1 MMRWR
6 RRRDSNPR
14 YAINVY
20 SLSRGAP
27 SATRPLLRILSSN
40 ALLSQFVFG
49 APSALLG
56 ALRLA
61 LRVAVVPPAL
71 LRGLRPLGQPLGHF
85 SVFCC
90 QTHHFCSSQ
99 RRRED
104 ITPNFIY
111 DMTGRYKIVAN
122 SLIRLLSSCPTPPSR
137 LSKTVCHLR
146 LSHAP
151 FSLPA
156 ENNRMRQNADTPC
169 YPKKPAIL
177 VAT

>member
-1 MMRWR
+1 MRLALR
-6 RRRDSNPR
+6 VAVAPPALLR
-14 YAINVY
+14 
-20 SLSRGAP
+20 SL
-27 SATRPLLRILSSN
+27 RPLGQPLGHFSVFCCQTHYFRSSSL
-40 ALLSQFVFG
+40 ALPG
-49 APSALLG
+49 SALLG

-104 ITPNFIY
+104 ITPNFIC
-111 DMTGRYKIVAN
+111 DMTGRYKIVAK

-151 FSLPA
+151 FSSPA
-156 ENNRMRQNADTPC
+156 ENNRMPRNADTPY
-169 YPKKPAIL
+169 YPKMPAIP
-177 VAT
+177 VAI